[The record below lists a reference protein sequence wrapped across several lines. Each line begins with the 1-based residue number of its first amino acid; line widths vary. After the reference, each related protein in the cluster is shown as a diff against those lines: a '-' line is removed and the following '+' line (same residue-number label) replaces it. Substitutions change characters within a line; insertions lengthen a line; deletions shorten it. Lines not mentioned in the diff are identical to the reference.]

1 MMTLII
7 IAVVVVIAI
16 GFLKGL
22 RAEDRG
28 AIIRSTVKGTAQAV
42 SYTAKTVKVTTQ
54 LAYTT
59 GNNMGLSMEVEAA
72 EQLKVVRD
80 WESANTKPVQDGIKA
95 ATKHLTELGVV
106 DALNSAKTTNKEL
119 TDKLAT
125 L

>member
-1 MMTLII
+1 MLELLII
-7 IAVVVVIAI
+7 VVVVVVGF

-28 AIIRSTVKGTAQAV
+28 AVIRSAVKGTAQAAA
-42 SYTAKTVKVTTQ
+42 YTAKTAKVGTQ

-59 GNNMGLSMEVEAA
+59 GNNMGLSMEVEMA
-72 EQLKVVRD
+72 EQLKVVRE
-80 WESANTKPVQDGIKA
+80 WEAANTKPVQDGVKA
-95 ATKHLTELGVV
+95 ATKHLDELGVI

-119 TDKLAT
+119 TDKLAA

>member
-1 MMTLII
+1 MLELLII
-7 IAVVVVIAI
+7 VVVVVIGF

-28 AIIRSTVKGTAQAV
+28 AVIRSAVKGTAQAV
-42 SYTAKTVKVTTQ
+42 AYTAKTAKVGTQ

-59 GNNMGLSMEVEAA
+59 GHNMGLSTEVEMA
-72 EQLKVVRD
+72 EQLKAVRE

-95 ATKHLTELGVV
+95 ATKHLDELGVI

-119 TDKLAT
+119 TDKLAG

>member
-1 MMTLII
+1 MVELII
-7 IAVVVVIAI
+7 LVIVAVVVV

-28 AIIRSTVKGTAQAV
+28 AVIRSAVKGTAQGVA
-42 SYTAKTVKVTTQ
+42 YTAKVAKVGTQ

-72 EQLKVVRD
+72 EQLKTVRE
-80 WESANTKPVQDGIKA
+80 WELANTKPVQDGVKA
-95 ATKHLTELGVV
+95 ATKHLDELGVM
-106 DALNSAKTTNKEL
+106 DALKDAKKTNAEL
-119 TDKLAT
+119 ETKLAA